1 MSAIYDYQGVV
12 ENVLPV
18 QTVGANGFRKRD
30 LILTDD
36 EGTMSR
42 YPNHLPFTFKQDK
55 VALLDKITKGQR
67 VKVRFAIDGRIWHSP
82 KTDQD
87 MYFKDLVGLQ
97 VEVVGEGGAQGAPEE
112 MEPAVPDMAAASA
125 GDPDDLPF

>member
-12 ENVLPV
+12 EAVLPL
-18 QTVGANGFRKRD
+18 QTVGANGFKKRD

-36 EGTMSR
+36 VDSMSR

-55 VALLDKITKGQR
+55 VSLLDKVTKGQR

-97 VEVVGEGGAQGAPEE
+97 LEVVGENGAEPE
-112 MEPAVPDMAAASA
+112 MPEPAMPDMSSAAA